1 MALVLVFFRLDLD
14 LLSITFLQKMPL
26 ARIEICS
33 KIPFFFFLCRVARS
47 VASCVA
53 RSCVVFV
60 DGICQIF
67 YRVQYYHL
75 LLLCRLIWFSKIYK
89 AFSTYLVQWICFANH
104 ALRLA
109 LRDIFVHRN
118 LPFANCSR
126 LFRFEI
132 VALAHHKLRS
142 L

>member
-1 MALVLVFFRLDLD
+1 MALVLVFFCLDLD
-14 LLSITFLQKMPL
+14 LLSIIFLQKMPL

-33 KIPFFFFLCRVARS
+33 KIPVSFFLCRVAGSR
-47 VASCVA
+47 VT

-60 DGICQIF
+60 DYGICQIF
-67 YRVQYYHL
+67 NRVQYCHL

-89 AFSTYLVQWICFANH
+89 AFSTYLVLWICFVNH

-109 LRDIFVHRN
+109 LRDIFVHKN
-118 LPFANCSR
+118 LLFVDCSR

-132 VALAHHKLRS
+132 VSLAHHKLHN